1 SRTPGDERYARSVRI
16 EMRERNGVFRQGD
29 RIEVAV
35 FVEKSEPVLAGIADG
50 DGDPSVVEERI
61 RREAENPLRHAELR
75 LGRMERDWLAVF
87 DTIEVPPAGAVGDD
101 MEFSVGTPLRL
112 KDGFVVTTTNPGFV
126 R

>member
-1 SRTPGDERYARSVRI
+1 
-16 EMRERNGVFRQGD
+16 D

-50 DGDPSVVEERI
+50 DGDPSGVEERI

-75 LGRMERDWLAVF
+75 LGRLERDWLAAF
-87 DTIEVPPAGAVGDD
+87 DTIEDPPAGPAGDAI
-101 MEFSVGTPLRL
+101 EFPAGTPLRT
-112 KDGFVVTTTNPGFV
+112 KDGFVVTTTNPGLV